1 MLKLK
6 VYSTSCRT
14 LEIDTAN
21 NTYIDKRL
29 DKSNLGKGYT
39 IISIIT
45 YWELKKEL
53 KRKKFKRIKENWIN
67 GKEIWDNF

>member
-14 LEIDTAN
+14 LEIDTTN

-29 DKSNLGKGYT
+29 DKNNLGKGYT

-53 KRKKFKRIKENWIN
+53 ADTPQN
-67 GKEIWDNF
+67 

>member
-14 LEIDTAN
+14 IEIDIDN
-21 NTYIDKRL
+21 KTYIDKSL
-29 DKSNLGKGYT
+29 DKNNLGKGYT

-53 KRKKFKRIKENWIN
+53 KRKKFKRIKEN
-67 GKEIWDNF
+67 G

>member
-29 DKSNLGKGYT
+29 DKNNLGNGYT

-53 KRKKFKRIKENWIN
+53 KRKKFKRVKEN
-67 GKEIWDNF
+67 G

>member
-6 VYSTSCRT
+6 VYSTRNRT
-14 LEIDTAN
+14 LEIDTTSK
-21 NTYIDKRL
+21 TYMDKRL
-29 DKSNLGKGYT
+29 DKNNLGKDYT

-53 KRKKFKRIKENWIN
+53 KDKKFKRIKGENGN
-67 GKEIWDNF
+67 GKEI

>member
-14 LEIDTAN
+14 LEIDTEN
-21 NTYIDKRL
+21 KTFEDKKL
-29 DKSNLGKGYT
+29 DKNNLGIGYT

-53 KRKKFKRIKENWIN
+53 KRKKYKRIKGENEN
-67 GKEIWDNF
+67 GEEI

>member
-6 VYSTSCRT
+6 VYSIRNRT
-14 LEIDTAN
+14 LEIDTTN
-21 NTYIDKRL
+21 KTYKDTKL
-29 DKSNLGKGYT
+29 DKNNLGKDYT

-53 KRKKFKRIKENWIN
+53 KDKKFKRIKGENGN
-67 GKEIWDNF
+67 GKEI

>member
-14 LEIDTAN
+14 IEIDIDN
-21 NTYIDKRL
+21 KTYIDKRL
-29 DKSNLGKGYT
+29 DKNNLGKGYT

-53 KRKKFKRIKENWIN
+53 KRKKFKRIKEN
-67 GKEIWDNF
+67 E

>member
-14 LEIDTAN
+14 IEIDTTN
-21 NTYIDKRL
+21 NTYIDKKL
-29 DKSNLGKGYT
+29 DKNNLGNGYT

-53 KRKKFKRIKENWIN
+53 KRKKFKRIKEN
-67 GKEIWDNF
+67 G

>member
-14 LEIDTAN
+14 IEIDMEN
-21 NTYIDKRL
+21 KTYADKKL
-29 DKSNLGKGYT
+29 DKYNLGKGYT

-53 KRKKFKRIKENWIN
+53 KSKKFKRIK
-67 GKEIWDNF
+67 